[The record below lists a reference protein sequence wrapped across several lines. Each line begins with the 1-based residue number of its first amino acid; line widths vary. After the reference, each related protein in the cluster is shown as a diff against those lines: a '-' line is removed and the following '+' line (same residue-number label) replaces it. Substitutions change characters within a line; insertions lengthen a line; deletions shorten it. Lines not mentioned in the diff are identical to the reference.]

1 MDLEA
6 EALVDSVA
14 DTLSEANAK
23 TLGEKVLDV

>member
-14 DTLSEANAK
+14 DTLSEAKAE

>member
-6 EALVDSVA
+6 EVLVDSVA
-14 DTLSEANAK
+14 DTLSEANAE